1 MGRLRGRLKPHKDAI
16 ILGLSLLLWSLGLGL
31 YNFIWPAYVRGL
43 GATAVDYGL
52 LVAIGMLASSVSSLP
67 GGVWADLYDR
77 KAVLIIGWAIALPA
91 PLIYAFAS
99 DWRWLAVGLV
109 FYMASAGSNPALQAY
124 IVHATPP
131 ERLGATFN
139 LVFAGFPLGLV
150 ISPPIG
156 GWMAERYGM
165 RAVFYGAFVFYLLS
179 TIILFWLNEQRV
191 TAEGGSGSGAGGK
204 RAGFGDAFNPRVWF
218 RGFSGPNLNRRVLV
232 VSTAFAAAVAIQQ
245 IGLPFATPLLQ
256 DLTHLDLI
264 AVGRLGSVAALSAF
278 VVSPLI
284 GRLADRVGHA
294 GMLAASLLVF
304 AGSMALVAA
313 FPASLPLV
321 TAGLVLRAAGD
332 GARGLMT
339 AGVGRYIGRAAL
351 GQAYGVYN
359 VLIGLFSIV
368 TPYAGGWL
376 YELGP
381 TWPFWV
387 TAGLTALIAF
397 PLAPFLAP
405 TVRHGGGT
413 APGDGEG

>member
-16 ILGLSLLLWSLGLGL
+16 IIGLSLLLWSLGLGL

-52 LVAIGMLASSVSSLP
+52 LVAIGMLASSVASLP

-77 KAVLIIGWAIALPA
+77 KAVLIIGWAVALPA
-91 PLIYAFAS
+91 PIIYAFAP
-99 DWRWLAVGLV
+99 DWRWLAAGLV
-109 FYMASAGSNPALQAY
+109 FYMVSAGSNPALQAY

-150 ISPPIG
+150 VSPPIG

-165 RAVFYGAFVFYLLS
+165 RTVFYAAFVFYLLS
-179 TIILFWLNEQRV
+179 TIILFWLSGQRAAV
-191 TAEGGSGSGAGGK
+191 GA
-204 RAGFGDAFNPRVWF
+204 RAGWAEAFDPRVWLK
-218 RGFSGPNLNRRVLV
+218 GFSRANLNRQVLV
-232 VSTAFAAAVAIQQ
+232 VSAAFAAALAIQQ
-245 IGLPFATPLLQ
+245 VGLPFATPLLQ
-256 DLTHLDLI
+256 DLTGLDLV

-278 VVSPLI
+278 VLSPLI

-294 GMLAASLLVF
+294 ETLVVSLFIFAA
-304 AGSMALVAA
+304 SMALVAA

-321 TAGLVLRAAGD
+321 MIGFILRGAGD

-339 AGVGRYIGRAAL
+339 AGVGRFIGKAAL

-359 VLIGLFSIV
+359 VLVGLFSIV

-387 TAGLTALIAF
+387 TAGLTALVAF
-397 PLAPFLAP
+397 PLAPLMDP

-413 APGDGEG
+413 APGGGEG

>member
-1 MGRLRGRLKPHKDAI
+1 MTRLGDRLKPHKDVI

-31 YNFIWPAYVRGL
+31 YNFIWPVYVRGL

-77 KAVLIIGWAIALPA
+77 KAVLIVGWAVALPA
-91 PLIYAFAS
+91 PLIYAFAP

-109 FYMASAGSNPALQAY
+109 FYMVSAGSNPALQAY

-150 ISPPIG
+150 VSPPIG
-156 GWMAERYGM
+156 GWVGERYGM
-165 RAVFYGAFVFYLLS
+165 RAVFSAAFVFYLLS
-179 TIILFWLNEQRV
+179 TLILFWLSGQRA
-191 TAEGGSGSGAGGK
+191 TTGARDSHGAWEK
-204 RAGFGDAFNPRVWF
+204 RAGWAETFDPRVWLK
-218 RGFSGPNLNRRVLV
+218 GFSRANLNRQVLV
-232 VSTAFAAAVAIQQ
+232 VSAAFAAALAIQQ

-256 DLTHLDLI
+256 DLTRLDLV

-278 VVSPLI
+278 VLSPLI

-294 GMLAASLLVF
+294 ETLVVSLFVF

-313 FPASLPLV
+313 FPAALPLV
-321 TAGLVLRAAGD
+321 VVGFALRGAGD

-339 AGVGRYIGRAAL
+339 AGVGRIIGKAAL

-359 VLIGLFSIV
+359 VLVGLFAVI

-397 PLAPFLAP
+397 PLAPLMDP
-405 TVRHGGGT
+405 TVRQGRGTATGGG
-413 APGDGEG
+413 EE